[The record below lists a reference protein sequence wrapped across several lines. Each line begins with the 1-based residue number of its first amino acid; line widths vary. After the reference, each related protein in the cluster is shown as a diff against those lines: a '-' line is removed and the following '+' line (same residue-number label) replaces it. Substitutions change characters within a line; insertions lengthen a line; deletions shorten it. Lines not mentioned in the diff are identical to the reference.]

1 MRDAYFFP
9 AFRFGAWVRADAA
22 TFFTAGDDFGSL
34 RSLDAVD
41 ATLFDV
47 RSFAGFFVAMAGS
60 FRKVVVWKHDR
71 IRLEPAAHQGLH
83 GALSMHRPDVLV
95 GPVVEPHG
103 LGLDLLAQPREQG
116 HHRLLSGRLE
126 RILRDLSRGRE
137 FGSHL
142 RHRVVQSIHFVFSI
156 RAIPLMDSLCV
167 GSSRRETLI
176 FPGNQ

>member
-83 GALSMHRPDVLV
+83 GALSMHRPHVLV
-95 GPVVEPHG
+95 GPVFQPQRF
-103 LGLDLLAQPREQG
+103 GLDFLAQPREQR
-116 HHRLLSGRLE
+116 HDRLFGGRLKS
-126 RILRDLSRGRE
+126 ILRDLSRRRE
-137 FGSHL
+137 LGSHL
-142 RHRVVQSIHFVFSI
+142 RHRIVKSIHRVLPSS
-156 RAIPLMDSLCV
+156 RLGALSMRGLCV
-167 GSSRRETLI
+167 FARQTETL
-176 FPGNQ
+176 NA

>member
-83 GALSMHRPDVLV
+83 GALSMHCPDVLV
-95 GPVVEPHG
+95 GPVFQPQRF
-103 LGLDLLAQPREQG
+103 GLDLLAQPRKQG
-116 HHRLLSGRLE
+116 HDRLLAGRVE
-126 RILRDLSRGRE
+126 RILRDLSRRRE
-137 FGSHL
+137 LGSHL
-142 RHRVVQSIHFVFSI
+142 RHRIVKSIHFRSSI
-156 RAIPLMDSLCV
+156 
-167 GSSRRETLI
+167 
-176 FPGNQ
+176 PGNRSMGAL